1 MSYEFNKQDVFDFAV
16 KSNAETKIKDNELF
30 FKYCPYCNG
39 GSHNDKETFSINLDN
54 GTFNCFRSSC
64 NKQGHFVELARDFNF
79 ELDFGETKQYRVL
92 PQKKPTPTNNAIEFM
107 ANRGI
112 SKDVVTRYR
121 LTTKKDNKN
130 IIVFP
135 FYDEND
141 VLVAVKYRKADFNKY
156 RDKNKEWFE
165 KDTKPILFG
174 IAQCKDFDR
183 LIITEGQI
191 DSLTVAECGF
201 DNAVS
206 VPTGANGF
214 TWLTL
219 CWDWIIKFKEVIVFG
234 DYERG
239 KISLLDTLQN
249 RLPQKVK
256 AVRTVDYLGEKDA
269 NDILQKYGKKAIVD
283 CIENAEVPKI
293 ANVKDLSE
301 VEKVDINALPKIKT
315 NIAELDRVI
324 GGLIFGQVILL
335 SGKRGNG
342 KSTFMSQL
350 VCEALEQNESVFIYS
365 GELADYHFK
374 RWLDYQLAGA
384 DNVVSYKNEYGDNN
398 YYIKDD
404 ITEKISN
411 WYKGRAFIYDNNF
424 VPDEDN
430 ELETITDTI
439 EKVIKQ
445 FGVKLICIDNLMT
458 AMESVDEQNNLYLSQ
473 SNFVGRLKKI
483 AIKYD
488 VVIILVAHPRK
499 SDKDFTNDDVS
510 GSGDITNKVDVVM
523 SYQRDEN
530 NPTYNSK
537 LIITK
542 NRLFGKYAI
551 GDSAIGLIYSEQTKR
566 IASLSSGVRHYG
578 WENEQIIFDEDG
590 DLPF

>member
-16 KSNAETKIKDNELF
+16 KVNAETKIKGDELF
-30 FKYCPYCNG
+30 FKYCPYCDG
-39 GSHNDKETFSINLDN
+39 GNNNDKETFSINLDN
-54 GTFNCFRSSC
+54 GTFKCFRGSC
-64 NKQGHFVELARDFNF
+64 DKKGHFVELARDFDF
-79 ELDFGETKQYRVL
+79 ELDFGEAKQYRSL
-92 PQKKPTPTNNAIEFM
+92 PQKKPKPTNNAIEHLSK
-107 ANRGI
+107 RGI
-112 SKDVVTRYR
+112 SKSVVDKYR
-121 LTTKKDNKN
+121 LTTKKGNPN

-141 VLVAVKYRKADFNKY
+141 VLVAVKYRNAKFNKY
-156 RDKNKEWFE
+156 KDKNKEWFE

-174 IAQCKDFDR
+174 MAQCKDFDR

-191 DSLTVAECGF
+191 DSLSVTECGF

-219 CWDWIIKFKEVIVFG
+219 CWDWIVKFKEVIVFG
-234 DYERG
+234 DYECG

-256 AVRTVDYLGEKDA
+256 AVRIVDYLGEKDA
-269 NDILQKYGKKAIVD
+269 NDILRKYGKQAIVD
-283 CIENAEVPKI
+283 CVNNAEVPKI

-315 NIAELDRVI
+315 NIEEVDRVI
-324 GGLIFGQVILL
+324 GGLIYGQVVLL

-350 VCEALEQNESVFIYS
+350 VCEALQQDESVFIYS

-384 DNVVSYKNEYGDNN
+384 DNVVSYKNEFGDYN
-398 YYIKDD
+398 YYIKDEV
-404 ITEKISN
+404 TEKISN

-424 VPDEDN
+424 VPDDN
-430 ELETITDTI
+430 DEFETITDTI

-473 SNFVGRLKKI
+473 SNFVGKLKKI

-488 VVIILVAHPRK
+488 VVVILVAHPRK
-499 SDKDFTNDDVS
+499 SDKDFTNDDVA

-523 SYQRDEN
+523 SYQRDDKS
-530 NPTYNSK
+530 PTCNSK
-537 LIITK
+537 LTITK
-542 NRLFGKYAI
+542 NRLFGKYAM
-551 GDSAIGLIYSEQTKR
+551 GDNAIGLIYSEQTKR
-566 IASLSSGVRHYG
+566 ISSLSSGVKHYG
-578 WENEQIIFDEDG
+578 WELENIDYDDG

>member
-1 MSYEFNKQDVFDFAV
+1 MSYEFNKQDVFDFSV
-16 KSNAETKIKDNELF
+16 KINAETKIKDNELF
-30 FKYCPYCNG
+30 FKYCPYCDG
-39 GSHNDKETFSINLDN
+39 GNHNDKETFSVNLEN
-54 GTFNCFRSSC
+54 GTFKCFRSSC
-64 NKQGHFVELARDFNF
+64 DRKGHFVELARDFNF

-92 PQKKPTPTNNAIEFM
+92 PQKKPKPTNYAIEHM
-107 ANRGI
+107 AKRGI
-112 SKDVVTRYR
+112 SESIVNKYR
-121 LTTKKDNKN
+121 LTTQKDNSN

-141 VLVAVKYRKADFNKY
+141 MLVAVKYRKANFNKY
-156 RDKNKEWFE
+156 KDRNKEWFE

-174 IAQCKDFDR
+174 MAQCKDFDR

-191 DSLTVAECGF
+191 DSLSVSECGF

-219 CWDWIIKFKEVIVFG
+219 CWDWIVKFKEVIVFG

-269 NDILQKYGKKAIVD
+269 NDILRKYGKQAIID

-315 NIAELDRVI
+315 NIAEVDRII
-324 GGLIFGQVILL
+324 GGLVFGQVVLL

-384 DNVVSYKNEYGDNN
+384 ENVAFYTNEYGDKN

-404 ITEKISN
+404 VTEKISN

-424 VPDEDN
+424 VSDENN

-488 VVIILVAHPRK
+488 VVVVLVAHPRK

-530 NPTYNSK
+530 NSTYNSK
-537 LIITK
+537 LTITK
-542 NRLFGKYAI
+542 NRLFGKYAT
-551 GDSAIGLIYSEQTKR
+551 GDNAIGLIYSEQTKR

-578 WENEQIIFDEDG
+578 WEVEQADFSDIY